1 MVSLQSSKQLSSNI
15 DSKNL
20 GGDVVLRQES
30 CGPGLAWNYLY
41 CLGWPQFYDLSISTS
56 WMLGL
61 QTCSITPSVKYIYKN
76 GFEYFAKMA
85 HIVKYLRNML
95 QTIQSTWL
103 YSNTLIS
110 ICLKI
115 IGTRRLLFRKRYTEK
130 LSIFYYKLLRTG
142 QEVLGHQKQGVPH
155 KRKINKQMILD
166 FIFSFNCTLDPIE
179 KN

>member
-1 MVSLQSSKQLSSNI
+1 MSLRLSH
-15 DSKNL
+15 
-20 GGDVVLRQES
+20 VV
-30 CGPGLAWNYLY
+30 C
-41 CLGWPQFYDLSISTS
+41 GWPGTTCAAQDDLNFMIF
-56 WMLGL
+56 
-61 QTCSITPSVKYIYKN
+61 PSPPLECWDYKHVASHRVKYIYKN

-110 ICLKI
+110 ICLKV

-130 LSIFYYKLLRTG
+130 LRIFYYKLLRTG
-142 QEVLGHQKQGVPH
+142 QEVLGHQKQGVSH
-155 KRKINKQMILD
+155 KTKINKQITLD
-166 FIFSFNCTLDPIE
+166 FIFSFNCTWDPIE